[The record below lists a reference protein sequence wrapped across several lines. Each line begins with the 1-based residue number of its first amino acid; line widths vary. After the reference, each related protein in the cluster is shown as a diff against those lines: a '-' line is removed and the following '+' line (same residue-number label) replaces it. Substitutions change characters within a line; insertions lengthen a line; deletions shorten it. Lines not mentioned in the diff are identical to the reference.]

1 MNRTIAA
8 LKALSQESR
17 LTLFRTLVCLG
28 PAGLSADRLAA
39 TIDASTATL
48 VPHLEPLV
56 AAQLVSRQ
64 RHGRQVVYAARY
76 DQINAFIAYLMGAAR
91 NGETHTDAKS
101 TPRKPH

>member
-1 MNRTIAA
+1 MHRAITA

-17 LTLFRTLVCLG
+17 LTLFRTLVCFG

-39 TIDASTATL
+39 AIDASTTTL

-64 RHGRQVVYAARY
+64 RHGRQVVYTARY
-76 DQINAFIAYLMGAAR
+76 DQINALLAYLMGASR
-91 NGETHTDAKS
+91 NGETHADAKPK
-101 TPRKPH
+101 PRKPH